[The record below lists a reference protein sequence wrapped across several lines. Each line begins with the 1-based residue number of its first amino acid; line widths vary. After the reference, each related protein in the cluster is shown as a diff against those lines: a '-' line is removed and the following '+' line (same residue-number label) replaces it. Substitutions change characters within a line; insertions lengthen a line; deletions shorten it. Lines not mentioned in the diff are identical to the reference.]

1 MIGRSLFE
9 SSRATPGWGILET
22 FQVVASARD
31 VMISGVPATQKE
43 WIKRL
48 QEEGWTEN
56 KRRAYSKGF
65 EAQLRREA
73 GLQDRQP

>member
-1 MIGRSLFE
+1 ML
-9 SSRATPGWGILET
+9 
-22 FQVVASARD
+22 
-31 VMISGVPATQKE
+31 GVPATQKE

-48 QEEGWTEN
+48 QDDGWMLDRGGKHQVKMTKPGQRPITLPEN

-73 GLQDRQP
+73 GLQDK